1 MNLMSEQAMSNN
13 IRHAQYR
20 SNAITN
26 LSDQR
31 GFMRPT
37 AMQQQQQMQLY
48 LCSSNTRS
56 SHYNDTEAEVM
67 LKAKKMA
74 RKNLF

>member
-1 MNLMSEQAMSNN
+1 MSEQAMSNN

-31 GFMRPT
+31 GFMRPM
-37 AMQQQQQMQLY
+37 AMQQQQQMQSQLQ
-48 LCSSNTRS
+48 SRS
-56 SHYNDTEAEVM
+56 AKSIGYNDTEAEVI
-67 LKAKKMA
+67 L
-74 RKNLF
+74 NLEL